1 MAIAAERIRTISV
14 TKMHPVIGAEIGGV
28 DLCRP
33 LDAETLRQI
42 NDAWHEHS
50 VLLFRGQS
58 LSEDDQRRFAS
69 YFGPV
74 AKRVPPKPGATGVG
88 DAPAWNDMMLVSD
101 KLDADGKPL
110 GTLGHG
116 EMWFHS
122 DKCYHRTPHRAR
134 TAPHSSMASRSR
146 RQAATRNFR
155 ACMPPMTGC
164 RRTSSGG
171 STAPW

>member
-42 NDAWHEHS
+42 KDAWHEHS

-101 KLDADGKPL
+101 KLDANGKPL
-110 GTLGHG
+110 GTLGR
-116 EMWFHS
+116 
-122 DKCYHRTPHRAR
+122 DVVPHRQVLPP
-134 TAPHSSMASRSR
+134 APTPRLIPLWHRDPVGR
-146 RQAATRNFR
+146 RPHEIFEHV
-155 ACMPPMTGC
+155 C
-164 RRTSSGG
+164 RL
-171 STAPW
+171 

>member
-42 NDAWHEHS
+42 KDAWHEHT
-50 VLLFRGQS
+50 VLLFRDQS

-101 KLDADGKPL
+101 KRRCRRQAARHARPRRDVV
-110 GTLGHG
+110 
-116 EMWFHS
+116 
-122 DKCYHRTPHRAR
+122 PHRQVLPP
-134 TAPHSSMASRSR
+134 APAPRLIPLWHRDPVGR
-146 RQAATRNFR
+146 AATRNFR

-171 STAPW
+171 STALW

>member
-1 MAIAAERIRTISV
+1 M
-14 TKMHPVIGAEIGGV
+14 IGAEIGGV

-42 NDAWHEHS
+42 KDAWHEHT

-58 LSEDDQRRFAS
+58 LSEDDQPRFAS

-74 AKRVPPKPGATGVG
+74 AKRVPPKPGATGIG

-101 KLDADGKPL
+101 KLDANGKPL

-116 EMWFHS
+116 EMWFHT
-122 DKCYHRTPHRAR
+122 DKC
-134 TAPHSSMASRSR
+134 
-146 RQAATRNFR
+146 
-155 ACMPPMTGC
+155 
-164 RRTSSGG
+164 
-171 STAPW
+171 